1 MLISE
6 KRKRYEIGFFRK
18 GLLVARYLLLVARY
32 SLLEKRIMNTDN
44 SQFC

>member
-6 KRKRYEIGFFRK
+6 KRKDMRLDFFRE

-32 SLLEKRIMNTDN
+32 SLLEKRIMNTNN